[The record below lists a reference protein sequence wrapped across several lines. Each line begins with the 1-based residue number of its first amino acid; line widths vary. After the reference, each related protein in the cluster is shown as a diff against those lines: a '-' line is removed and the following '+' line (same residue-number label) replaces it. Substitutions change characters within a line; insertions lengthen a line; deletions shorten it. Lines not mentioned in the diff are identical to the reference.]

1 LFLARTQ
8 RVFSSITFS
17 QAFLY
22 YEGVG
27 TRPICSKESALS
39 PDDELMIRVKHGD
52 LDKLAVLYERYSRAL
67 FGFFFKIT
75 LDSQASED
83 LVQTVFFKII
93 KYRDRYRA
101 EEGSFVTWMF
111 RIAHNANIDHCHS
124 LDRRRNE
131 VRMGE
136 ADVRGD
142 GDPDED
148 FLKKESSRRIKEA
161 LGRLT
166 GEQREVLI
174 LSRYQGLKY
183 EEIAEIL
190 KCRVGTV
197 KARVFRA
204 TEKLRRIY
212 RQLEDR

>member
-1 LFLARTQ
+1 
-8 RVFSSITFS
+8 VD
-17 QAFLY
+17 
-22 YEGVG
+22 E
-27 TRPICSKESALS
+27 RPISSKGYALLS
-39 PDDELMIRVKHGD
+39 DDELMIRVKHGD
-52 LDKLAVLYERYSRAL
+52 LEKLGVLYERYNRAL
-67 FGFFFKIT
+67 FGFFFKVT
-75 LDSQASED
+75 LNSQVSED

-111 RIAHNANIDHCHS
+111 RIAHNANIDHYHS
-124 LDRRRNE
+124 VERLRNE
-131 VRMGE
+131 VRIDE

-148 FLKKESSRRIKEA
+148 FLKKERSRRIKEA

-190 KCRVGTV
+190 RCRVGTV

-204 TEKLRRIY
+204 MEKLRRIY
-212 RQLEDR
+212 RQLEDG

>member
-1 LFLARTQ
+1 M
-8 RVFSSITFS
+8 
-17 QAFLY
+17 
-22 YEGVG
+22 
-27 TRPICSKESALS
+27 S

-52 LDKLAVLYERYSRAL
+52 LDQLAVLYERYSRAL

-111 RIAHNANIDHCHS
+111 RIAHNAHIDHYHS
-124 LDRRRNE
+124 LERLRNE
-131 VRMGE
+131 VRIGE

-142 GDPDED
+142 EDPDED
-148 FLKKESSRRIKEA
+148 FLKKERSRLIKEA

-190 KCRVGTV
+190 KCRVNTV

-204 TEKLRRIY
+204 MEKLRRVY
-212 RQLEDR
+212 RQLEER

>member
-1 LFLARTQ
+1 
-8 RVFSSITFS
+8 VD
-17 QAFLY
+17 
-22 YEGVG
+22 E
-27 TRPICSKESALS
+27 RPISSKGYALS
-39 PDDELMIRVKHGD
+39 PDDELMIRVKNGD
-52 LDKLAVLYERYSRAL
+52 LDKLAVLYERYNRAL
-67 FGFFFKIT
+67 FAFFFKVT
-75 LDSQASED
+75 LNSQASED

-93 KYRDRYRA
+93 KYRDQYRA

-111 RIAHNANIDHCHS
+111 RIAHNANIDHYHS
-124 LDRRRNE
+124 FERSRNE
-131 VRMGE
+131 VRIDE
-136 ADVRGD
+136 TDVCSD
-142 GDPDED
+142 EDPDED
-148 FLKKESSRRIKEA
+148 LLKKERSWRIKEA

-204 TEKLRRIY
+204 MEKLRRVY
-212 RQLEDR
+212 RQLEDG

>member
-1 LFLARTQ
+1 
-8 RVFSSITFS
+8 
-17 QAFLY
+17 
-22 YEGVG
+22 VG
-27 TRPICSKESALS
+27 ARPICSKESALS

-111 RIAHNANIDHCHS
+111 RIAHNANIDHYHS
-124 LDRRRNE
+124 LERSRNE
-131 VRMGE
+131 VRIGV
-136 ADVRGD
+136 ADIRGD

-148 FLKKESSRRIKEA
+148 FLKKESSRRVKEA

-190 KCRVGTV
+190 KCRANTV